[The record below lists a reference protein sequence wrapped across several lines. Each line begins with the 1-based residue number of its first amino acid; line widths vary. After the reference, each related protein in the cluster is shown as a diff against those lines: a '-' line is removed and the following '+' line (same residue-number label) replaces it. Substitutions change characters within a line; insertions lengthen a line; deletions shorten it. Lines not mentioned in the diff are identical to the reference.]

1 MSLKYNYDVLLE
13 MLGGYTYY
21 SKEQVDYIFYDVNK
35 LDPIKTKKLLDQCL
49 ESAEIINNKYSK
61 LVSDDEIKETQD
73 NECCKLTDED
83 HTEIVKQIKKYNEEN
98 NLTTFDESVEENN
111 LTTFD

>member
-1 MSLKYNYDVLLE
+1 MTLKYDYDVLLE

-35 LDPIKTKKLLDQCL
+35 LDPVKTKILLDQCL

-61 LVSDDEIKETQD
+61 LVSDEITSGRNCAPAGQSPWRENWLD
-73 NECCKLTDED
+73 
-83 HTEIVKQIKKYNEEN
+83 QI
-98 NLTTFDESVEENN
+98 
-111 LTTFD
+111 

>member
-13 MLGGYTYY
+13 ILGGYTYY

-35 LDPIKTKKLLDQCL
+35 LDPVKTKILLDQCL

-61 LVSDDEIKETQD
+61 LVSDEYCKEALDNRLEHSKEIITN
-73 NECCKLTDED
+73 NEDL
-83 HTEIVKQIKKYNEEN
+83 
-98 NLTTFDESVEENN
+98 SVGKSKSKSKSI
-111 LTTFD
+111 